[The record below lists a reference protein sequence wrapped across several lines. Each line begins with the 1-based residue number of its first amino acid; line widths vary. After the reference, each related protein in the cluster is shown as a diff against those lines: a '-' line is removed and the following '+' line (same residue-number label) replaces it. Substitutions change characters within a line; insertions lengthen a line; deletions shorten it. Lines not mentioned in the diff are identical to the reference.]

1 MRRWFTPRPRTLF
14 CALWFIGLSS
24 PALAANQDGKA
35 LRVIDG
41 DTIQLGA
48 DRIRLDGIDAPELA
62 QTCLTSAGKSWPC
75 GKTAKAYLERMASAG
90 KVTCDGNEVD
100 LYGRK
105 IATCHARG
113 RNLNAEMI
121 RAGQALAFRRYSTAY
136 AHEEDLARRDQQ
148 GLWAGYF
155 DAPWD
160 YRAKKWHVASQ
171 AVPKDCPIKG
181 NITAR
186 GKIYHAPW
194 SPHYARTRINEA
206 KGERWFCSEAEAL
219 AAGWR
224 APD

>member
-1 MRRWFTPRPRTLF
+1 MRRWFTPHPRAILY
-14 CALWFIGLSS
+14 ALWVII
-24 PALAANQDGKA
+24 PAFPGLAASSGSA
-35 LRVIDG
+35 AIRIIDG
-41 DTIQLGA
+41 DTIQLGTE
-48 DRIRLDGIDAPELA
+48 RIRLNGIDAPELA
-62 QTCLTSAGKSWPC
+62 QTCLTSGGKTWPC
-75 GKTAKAYLERMASAG
+75 GKTAKAYLERMAASG
-90 KVTCDGNEVD
+90 RVTCEGHEIDA
-100 LYGRK
+100 YGRK

-113 RNLNAEMI
+113 IDLNAEMI
-121 RAGQALAFRRYSTAY
+121 RSGQALAFRRYSTVY
-136 AHEEDLARRDQQ
+136 VDEEDAARRGRK

-160 YRAKKWHVASQ
+160 YRAKKWQVASQ
-171 AVPKDCPIKG
+171 AVPQDCPIKG

-224 APD
+224 APE